1 MDRTF
6 RLLASIR
13 SRLTHSVHLLP
24 LGRSTPHEQ
33 IALDHKG
40 GKGSLTWI
48 CSQPASLRCGLRVL
62 GPAPGAVALFLG
74 EQLRCRQSELFQRR
88 SRNRKSETGGDEP
101 HGRASGIAIIKE
113 SPHQVTNAFPFRCIH
128 RLRSIKRSHS
138 PSLHHIPGPDLPSD
152 DLSRS
157 VPIQEQLSLSIVP
170 DQAQPLSNPSLNRL
184 ILSSLRRSKN
194 N

>member
-48 CSQPASLRCGLRVL
+48 CSQPASLRCVLRVL

-88 SRNRKSETGGDEP
+88 SRNRNSETGRGTTLIHEP
-101 HGRASGIAIIKE
+101 HGSGRASGIVSIIKE
-113 SPHQVTNAFPFRCIH
+113 NSHQVINAFPFHSWRSSAETLH
-128 RLRSIKRSHS
+128 RYNRFLALSPPTISPAPFQFKNNFPFPSFPIKRSHS
-138 PSLHHIPGPDLPSD
+138 PIH
-152 DLSRS
+152 RS
-157 VPIQEQLSLSIVP
+157 T
-170 DQAQPLSNPSLNRL
+170 D
-184 ILSSLRRSKN
+184 
-194 N
+194 